1 MLTLKLTLTLISF
14 FIFIVYLVLVLRYIG
29 DIPRSLS
36 ETYYYLGSPHYPRS
50 GWAEMKFNR
59 LRASIF
65 TLMMWDIAFTLL
77 PVMLDITPEGQQF
90 LAFLALA
97 AICFVGAAPEFKEK
111 YEGRVH
117 TTAAVIAAVVGLAW
131 SILVAHGYIPLIAS
145 LIFSLAAGF
154 ATATLKYGLT
164 FWLELVAFNTVYFSL
179 ILVL

>member
-1 MLTLKLTLTLISF
+1 MLTLTLISF

-36 ETYYYLGSPHYPRS
+36 ETYYYLGSQYYPHS
-50 GWAEMKFNR
+50 GWEEKFNR

-65 TLMMWDIAFTLL
+65 TAMMWGIAFTLL
-77 PVMLDITPEGQQF
+77 PVMFEATPEGQQF

-97 AICFVGAAPEFKEK
+97 SICFVGAAPEFKNK

-117 TTAAVIAAVVGLAW
+117 TTAAVIAAVFGLVW
-131 SILVAHGYIPLIAS
+131 SVFVTHGYIPLIAS
-145 LIFSLAAGF
+145 LVFSLAAGF

-164 FWLELVAFNTVYFSL
+164 FWLELVAFNAVYFSL
-179 ILVL
+179 ILM